1 MICLNKNGFSFV
13 EILAVIVLM
22 GILSGIGITAYTRY
36 RSKSLEKTYNMF
48 SENVASAA
56 EEYFMSNSKETTV
69 SLTTL
74 VSEGYLE
81 SDVDPNSQDDLCTG
95 TVTAI
100 SSGSSDA
107 AIPLF
112 TFKVN
117 MNCSKYSGCKQYPG
131 GGNC

>member
-1 MICLNKNGFSFV
+1 MNKKGFSFV
-13 EILAVIVLM
+13 EILAVIVIM
-22 GILSGIGITAYTRY
+22 GILSGIGFGAYTRY
-36 RSKSLEKTYNMF
+36 RNKSLENTYKLF

-56 EEYFMSNSKETTV
+56 EEYFMSNSKETSV

-81 SDVDPNSQDDLCTG
+81 SNVDPNSNNSLCTG
-95 TVTAI
+95 TVTAT

-117 MNCSKYSGCKQYPG
+117 LNCSKYSGCKQYPG

>member
-1 MICLNKNGFSFV
+1 MNKKGFSFV
-13 EILAVIVLM
+13 EILAVIVIM
-22 GILSGIGITAYTRY
+22 GILSGIGFGAYTRY
-36 RSKSLEKTYNMF
+36 RNKSLENTYKLF

-56 EEYFMSNSKETTV
+56 EEYFMSNSKETSV

-81 SDVDPNSQDDLCTG
+81 SNVDPNSNNSLCTG
-95 TVTAI
+95 TVTAT

-112 TFKVN
+112 TFKVHL
-117 MNCSKYSGCKQYPG
+117 NCSKYSGCKQYPG